1 MQFPTPNLFPSP
13 PTSLLHSEAGK
24 WKQNFSSVFSLLV
37 ILCQEAVCHSF
48 HLNENIISFFI
59 LSVDLRDKPALIC
72 TLMFV

>member
-1 MQFPTPNLFPSP
+1 MQFPTSNLLPSP
-13 PTSLLHSEAGK
+13 PNLPPSLYSGK

-37 ILCQEAVCHSF
+37 IHCQEAVCHSF

-72 TLMFV
+72 TLMFA